1 MNEKTKT
8 GLEILEAAILLGIL
22 GDALLRATPWGLNLL
37 LWIASLV
44 AALIALTLRRKRALL
59 QRENLALHAALVVFA
74 AMFVWR
80 DSLTLQFLDIL
91 IMLAILSILSLP
103 SLGIQT
109 KVAGFL
115 HYAAGAISSGLNAA
129 FAPFFLVF
137 GDIEWAKLPQ
147 RGWMK
152 HAAAVLRGLAIAAPI
167 LLVFGGLFMA
177 ADAVFEGIVKN
188 TFNIEPATV
197 FGHFLLFGFLAW
209 ITAGYLRGA
218 LFENLFA
225 QNFTNNAPTPKILTI
240 KPEKSVVDISEQPN
254 AAEEAKS
261 ETAATE
267 TATNEAHKNSIFSLG
282 AIEIGVVLGLINLL
296 FLGFV
301 IIQLRYFFGGM
312 DFVQTTENFKL
323 AEYAR
328 RGFFELCWVAGLTLP
343 ILLTAHWLL
352 RKDEPFGE
360 KLFRVLA
367 GINIALLFVIM
378 FSAVQRMLLYT
389 GNLGYGLTTMRL
401 YPTAFMLWLAL
412 VFLWFGATVLRGQP
426 KFFAWGALW
435 TALLVVGGLHVLN
448 PDDLIVR
455 HNVKLL
461 QQGRAFDVNYLA
473 HNLSDDAIPSLA
485 DGFSEMT
492 FEQQC
497 TVKKEIVRRL
507 QNNPMNDFR
516 TFNLSRWNMRRTF
529 TNLDGG
535 ARVEYESVFDL
546 SGCPPVTRRY
556 YDDF

>member
-44 AALIALTLRRKRALL
+44 AALIALTLRRKRAFL
-59 QRENLALHAALVVFA
+59 QRENLALHGALVAFA

-80 DSLTLQFLDIL
+80 DSATLQVLDVL

-103 SLGIQT
+103 ALSIQT
-109 KVAGFL
+109 RVAGFI
-115 HYAAGAISSGLNAA
+115 HYAAGAIYSGLNAA
-129 FAPFFLVF
+129 FAPFFLLC
-137 GDIEWAKLPQ
+137 GDIEWAKMP
-147 RGWMK
+147 RKGWMK
-152 HAAAVLRGLAIAAPI
+152 HAFAVLRGLAIAAPI
-167 LLVFGGLFMA
+167 LLVFGALFMA

-188 TFNIEPATV
+188 TFNIEPETL
-197 FGHFLLFGFLAW
+197 FGHILLFSFLAW

-218 LFENLFA
+218 LLENPFS
-225 QNFTNNAPTPKILTI
+225 QNFTNNVPAPEILTI

-254 AAEEAKS
+254 ATDEAKS
-261 ETAATE
+261 EQAETE
-267 TATNEAHKNSIFSLG
+267 TPKNEAPKASIFSLG

-301 IIQLRYFFGGM
+301 IVQLRYFFGGM

-352 RKDEPFGE
+352 RKDESFGE

-378 FSAVQRMLLYT
+378 FSAVQRMLLYS

-401 YPTAFMLWLAL
+401 YPTAFILWLAL

-435 TALLVVGGLHVLN
+435 TALFVVGGLHVLN

-455 HNVKLL
+455 HNVKLM
-461 QQGRAFDVNYLA
+461 QQGRQFDAGYNSN
-473 HNLSDDAIPSLA
+473 NLSDDAVPALTESL
-485 DGFSEMT
+485 SEMP
-492 FEQQC
+492 FENQC
-497 TVKKEIVRRL
+497 TVKRELLRRL
-507 QNNPMNDFR
+507 ENDKTADFR
-516 TFNLSRWNMRRTF
+516 TFNVSRWT
-529 TNLDGG
+529 
-535 ARVEYESVFDL
+535 ARGVLLNYEGNFDL
-546 SGCPPVTRRY
+546 AGCPPESRKHFII
-556 YDDF
+556 D